1 MRPATSRASMA
12 YTFQFW
18 QAFIHLPY
26 LLGGALL
33 SLEIAFIAFW
43 GGTVLGLFG
52 AYSLVY
58 GSRLLRTCV
67 QGYITFFTNTPAV
80 VQIFFLFYALPE
92 AGIMLSSFNAVT
104 LGLMLNSAAYLA
116 DIQRAGFLSV
126 RRTELEAAETLGMS
140 RLQMLRYVIVP
151 HIART
156 IYPPLSSFFI
166 WLVLGSSIGALYGVE
181 ELTGRA
187 LNVATSNLRTIEI
200 FLVVGG
206 IYIVMTLAASLSL
219 GLVGRHVFRVKGG
232 LLR

>member
-1 MRPATSRASMA
+1 ME
-12 YTFQFW
+12 YTFQFG
-18 QAFIHLPY
+18 QAFMHLPY
-26 LLGGALL
+26 LLGGAVL

-43 GGTVLGLFG
+43 GGAVMGLFG
-52 AYSLVY
+52 AYALVY
-58 GSRLLRTCV
+58 GGALARHSA

-92 AGIMLSSFNAVT
+92 VGIVLSSFTAVT

-116 DIQRAGFLSV
+116 DIQRVGFLSV
-126 RRTELEAAETLGMS
+126 RQTELDAAETLGMS
-140 RLQMLRYVIVP
+140 KLQMLRYVIVP
-151 HIART
+151 HIARS
-156 IYPPLSSFFI
+156 IYPPLSGFFV

-187 LNVATSNLRTIEI
+187 LNVATENLRTIEV
-200 FLVVGG
+200 FLIVAA
-206 IYIVMTLAASLSL
+206 IYIALTLAASLSL

>member
-1 MRPATSRASMA
+1 MN
-12 YTFQFW
+12 YTFQFG
-18 QAFIHLPY
+18 QAIIHLPY

-33 SLEIAFIAFW
+33 SLQIAFIAFW
-43 GGTVLGLFG
+43 GGAAMGLFG
-52 AYSLVY
+52 AFGIVY
-58 GSRLLRTCV
+58 GRPWLRHII

-92 AGIMLSSFNAVT
+92 VGLVMSSITAVT

-116 DIQRAGFLSV
+116 EIQRAGFLSV
-126 RRTELEAAETLGMS
+126 RQSELDAALTLGMN
-140 RLQMLRYVIVP
+140 RLQTLRYVIVP
-151 HIART
+151 HIARA
-156 IYPPLSSFFI
+156 IYPPLSSFFV

-200 FLVVGG
+200 FLLVAL
-206 IYIVMTLAASLSL
+206 IYIGLTLAASLSL